1 MKSGGIRLRG
11 WQIEIERAHQRLAA
25 ESAETEQQAA
35 ADLRNQQWL
44 NQKQTKWE
52 EYRRTHRGDEGDQA

>member
-1 MKSGGIRLRG
+1 MRG

-25 ESAETEQQAA
+25 ESAEAEQQAA

-44 NQKQTKWE
+44 NQKQKKWE
-52 EYRRTHRGDEGDQA
+52 EYRRTHGGDEDDQA